1 MPKHQKS
8 WKEKLL
14 NTKSGKDTL
23 PKIEEMT
30 DRQRRIWGAGNTI
43 LIPAPIEVDELM
55 RKVPKGKLTTINSI
69 RDRLAYKH
77 KADMTCPIVTGIS
90 AWISSFAAEE
100 ERDAGKKRITPY
112 WRTLKSGGELNPKYP
127 GGISNQA
134 KLLKQEG
141 HKLLTRGKRSYVEN
155 FEKKMF
161 KM

>member
-1 MPKHQKS
+1 MPKHQKT

-14 NTKSGKDTL
+14 NTKSGNDTL

-30 DRQRRIWGAGNTI
+30 DRQRRTWGPGNTI
-43 LIPAPIEVDELM
+43 LIPAPKQVNELM
-55 RKVPKGKLTTINSI
+55 RKVPKGKLTIINTIREN
-69 RDRLAYKH
+69 LARKH
-77 KADMTCPIVTGIS
+77 NADMTCPIVTGIS

-100 ERDAGKKRITPY
+100 ERDTGKKRITPY

-127 GGISNQA
+127 GGLANHV

-141 HKLLTRGKRSYVEN
+141 HKIQVKGKRSFVEDY
-155 FEKKMF
+155 EKKLV